1 MKIAF
6 HNVDFASRS
15 GPNAFCTRL
24 ARELAIMGHDLADP
38 GDPCDV
44 DLINIASP
52 STQKRGRRRIL
63 RLDGIW
69 TRKGE
74 GPRNLPIREEY
85 EAADTIVWQSA
96 YDRCLS
102 EAAFGPHSGFIIK
115 NGASRERTDDAISIA
130 GIRKLAD
137 VVFCASAAWHPQKRL
152 PACIAASRAY
162 ARNTGHTACIIIL
175 GRAPRIVSG
184 HDVFYCDE
192 LDELGCRTVYEAS
205 DAMLHMAWRD
215 HCPNACVE
223 ALAVGTPVVCAS
235 SGGTPE
241 LIDATCGTII
251 DDAMDSSIDRATF
264 DYDAPP
270 VLDVMALRD
279 IPQRG
284 SFDTLRFSIQT
295 AALAYEAAMHEV
307 LSR

>member
-1 MKIAF
+1 MDV
-6 HNVDFASRS
+6 N
-15 GPNAFCTRL
+15 
-24 ARELAIMGHDLADP
+24 
-38 GDPCDV
+38 GDGIDDMV
-44 DLINIASP
+44 
-52 STQKRGRRRIL
+52 RRR
-63 RLDGIW
+63 DGD
-69 TRKGE
+69 
-74 GPRNLPIREEY
+74 N
-85 EAADTIVWQSA
+85 SA
-96 YDRCLS
+96 L
-102 EAAFGPHSGFIIK
+102 
-115 NGASRERTDDAISIA
+115 ISINK
-130 GIRKLAD
+130 GNGVD
-137 VVFCASAAWHPQKRL
+137 W
-152 PACIAASRAY
+152 
-162 ARNTGHTACIIIL
+162 
-175 GRAPRIVSG
+175 
-184 HDVFYCDE
+184 DE